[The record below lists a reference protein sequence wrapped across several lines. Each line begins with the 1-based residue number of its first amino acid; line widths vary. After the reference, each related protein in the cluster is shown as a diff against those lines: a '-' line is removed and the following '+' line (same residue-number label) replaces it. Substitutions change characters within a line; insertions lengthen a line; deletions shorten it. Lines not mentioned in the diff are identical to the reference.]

1 MAADG
6 EVQGGVVTDRSKRDA
21 SFRNLVAILEFE
33 GGKPSEFAITQLL
46 RVVDGEITVEEMRDL
61 VVANAGRKP

>member
-1 MAADG
+1 MSN
-6 EVQGGVVTDRSKRDA
+6 RSKRDA

-46 RVVDGEITVEEMRDL
+46 RWVEGEITVDEMRDL